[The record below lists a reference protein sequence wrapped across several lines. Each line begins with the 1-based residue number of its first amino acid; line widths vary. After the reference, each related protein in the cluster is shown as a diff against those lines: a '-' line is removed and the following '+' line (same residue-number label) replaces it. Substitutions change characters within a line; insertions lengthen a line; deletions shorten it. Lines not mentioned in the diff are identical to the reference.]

1 MANLSR
7 KGFSVGNLVFPEK
20 LRRRAEGESLDGG
33 FINVSWNSSAE
44 LPARGQHSLPQLE
57 VRCTSQ
63 AQSGKKRKQT
73 NKTSL
78 DISNRENLIQALVA
92 RVLEWLER

>member
-33 FINVSWNSSAE
+33 FINVS
-44 LPARGQHSLPQLE
+44 
-57 VRCTSQ
+57 
-63 AQSGKKRKQT
+63 
-73 NKTSL
+73 
-78 DISNRENLIQALVA
+78 
-92 RVLEWLER
+92 